1 MMNLIVLTSLAMLAF
16 AGNSLLCRLALQHA
30 GIDAVTF
37 TSVRLPAGA
46 RVRWLIPWRQ
56 PAAGPGR
63 LAGGWVSAL
72 ALFAY
77 AEAFSFAYIRLP
89 AGTGALLLFAA
100 VQISMI
106 GWGLAR
112 GERFTRAQTAGF
124 ALAVSGLVALLAPG
138 LAAPPLASALLMVA
152 AGIAWAVYSL
162 RAKGAGDPTQVTA
175 GNFVRAAPLALAVS
189 AAMLPSMHW
198 EATGLAC
205 AVASGALTS
214 GLGYVIWYAAL
225 RELRVTRAA
234 TVQLSVPVIAAF
246 GGVAFLGES
255 ASLRLAVASVAVLG
269 GVAIVL
275 RVRGRHPASA
285 AGLRSPADN
294 PPPSR

>member
-1 MMNLIVLTSLAMLAF
+1 MNIVVLTSLAMLAF
-16 AGNSLLCRLALQHA
+16 AGNSLLCRIALQHT
-30 GIDAVTF
+30 GIDAATF
-37 TSVRLPAGA
+37 TSVRLVSGA
-46 RVRWLIPWRQ
+46 LVLWAIASRQ
-56 PAAGPGR
+56 SAPGPRR
-63 LAGGWVSAL
+63 LAGGWLSAL

-77 AEAFSFAYIRLP
+77 AEAFSFAYISLP

-100 VQISMI
+100 VQISML
-106 GWGLAR
+106 GWGLSK
-112 GERFTRAQTAGF
+112 GEKFSRWQVIGF
-124 ALAVSGLVALLAPG
+124 VLAVGGLVFLLLPG
-138 LAAPPLASALLMVA
+138 IASPPLQGALLMIV

-175 GNFVRAAPLALAVS
+175 GNFARSAPMALIVS
-189 AAMLPSMHW
+189 AAMLSSMRW
-198 EATGLAC
+198 SPAGVAY

-225 RELRVTRAA
+225 RELKVTSAA

-255 ASLRLAVASVAVLG
+255 ASLRLLVASVLVLG

-275 RVRGRHPASA
+275 LVRTRQAT
-285 AGLRSPADN
+285 
-294 PPPSR
+294 SR

>member
-1 MMNLIVLTSLAMLAF
+1 MLAF
-16 AGNSLLCRLALQHA
+16 AGNSLLCRLALQHT
-30 GIDAVTF
+30 GIDAATF
-37 TSVRLPAGA
+37 TSVRLVSGA
-46 RVRWLIPWRQ
+46 LVLWVIASRQ
-56 PAAGPGR
+56 SGAQKPRR
-63 LAGGWVSAL
+63 LAGGWLSAL

-77 AEAFSFAYIRLP
+77 AEAFSFAYISLP

-100 VQISMI
+100 VQISML
-106 GWGLAR
+106 GWGLSK
-112 GERFTRAQTAGF
+112 GEKFSRWQAIGF
-124 ALAVSGLVALLAPG
+124 MLAVGGLVFLLLPG
-138 LAAPPLASALLMVA
+138 IAAPPLHGALLMIV

-175 GNFVRAAPLALAVS
+175 GNFARSTPMALIVS
-189 AAMLPSMHW
+189 AAMLSSMRW
-198 EATGLAC
+198 SPAGIAY

-225 RELRVTRAA
+225 RELRVTSAA

-255 ASLRLAVASVAVLG
+255 ASLRLLVASMLVLG

-275 RVRGRHPASA
+275 LVR
-285 AGLRSPADN
+285 
-294 PPPSR
+294 SRQVTSR